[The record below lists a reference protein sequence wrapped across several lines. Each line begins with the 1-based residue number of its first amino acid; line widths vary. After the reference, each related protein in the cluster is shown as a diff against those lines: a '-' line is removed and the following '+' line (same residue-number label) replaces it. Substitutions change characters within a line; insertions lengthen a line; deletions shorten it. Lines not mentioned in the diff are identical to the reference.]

1 MIHKEPLASY
11 LKSRA
16 FLGALGLAE
25 GEPVVF
31 SLLGQGE
38 YNVNYS
44 FIHPRTG
51 KSWCSGSIRA
61 ARCTWSARSAMSLRP
76 SSTWPPAGGTAKP
89 LFCDRE
95 RGLLVMEWLPGRT
108 LDYKTDMDEAAGIL
122 ADIHSVPVPE
132 GCRLIRPSW
141 PAQAIY
147 EECLDMVRHY
157 YDWEKEIQKW
167 KRSCGSW

>member
-44 FIHPRTG
+44 FIHARRG
-51 KSWCSGSIRA
+51 K
-61 ARCTWSARSAMSLRP
+61 
-76 SSTWPPAGGTAKP
+76 
-89 LFCDRE
+89 
-95 RGLLVMEWLPGRT
+95 
-108 LDYKTDMDEAAGIL
+108 
-122 ADIHSVPVPE
+122 
-132 GCRLIRPSW
+132 
-141 PAQAIY
+141 
-147 EECLDMVRHY
+147 
-157 YDWEKEIQKW
+157 
-167 KRSCGSW
+167 

>member
-51 KSWCSGSIRA
+51 KKLVLRINTGSQMHLEDQIGYEFTA
-61 ARCTWSARSAMSLRP
+61 P
-76 SSTWPPAGGTAKP
+76 STWPPAGGRQSPCSAT
-89 LFCDRE
+89 
-95 RGLLVMEWLPGRT
+95 GNG
-108 LDYKTDMDEAAGIL
+108 
-122 ADIHSVPVPE
+122 
-132 GCRLIRPSW
+132 
-141 PAQAIY
+141 
-147 EECLDMVRHY
+147 
-157 YDWEKEIQKW
+157 
-167 KRSCGSW
+167 GSW

>member
-44 FIHPRTG
+44 FIHPRDVYKRQRLDT
-51 KSWCSGSIRA
+51 
-61 ARCTWSARSAMSLRP
+61 M
-76 SSTWPPAGGTAKP
+76 
-89 LFCDRE
+89 
-95 RGLLVMEWLPGRT
+95 PG
-108 LDYKTDMDEAAGIL
+108 
-122 ADIHSVPVPE
+122 
-132 GCRLIRPSW
+132 C
-141 PAQAIY
+141 
-147 EECLDMVRHY
+147 
-157 YDWEKEIQKW
+157 
-167 KRSCGSW
+167 